1 MAMAA
6 FCFFVGFAQLG
17 VAQDDDE
24 KKLESTVVAPPST
37 RSMGSTLGG
46 AYFVDEELLDRY
58 EALKTQLVQIR
69 EEIALGRTSRDVAM
83 MTLAA
88 IEAQSK
94 RLRAELEK
102 KKVLVAAFQV
112 YSKKT
117 EQTFPLGEERLIIV
131 TGDHVIVRGWEGPG
145 IKCVVEKVIVA
156 KEQPEDS
163 EFDAIRVKHELTVAE
178 DKVGLTRQKRDE
190 GEQEFL
196 ASEHGRGLTEEQL
209 AERKKLVDEIH
220 HSYDDYLAFQGRK
233 ANSIELVGLSSQ
245 EGNRN
250 LTMRINSPK
259 GRKLVQ
265 GQWQRHA
272 TMTVYV
278 PACKA
283 LALRGCLVGLDVKA
297 VKGDL
302 VLTTH
307 DSKHCKYDGSF
318 TVRGVQ
324 GNVTIDQVPV
334 RELSTVSG
342 NVRFTATWEF
352 ANSGTRHEKGTRT
365 TSSYET
371 HTTQIYHIDGDLQ
384 AAFLRT
390 NLRLTAINGVLDVVN
405 HYGTTHLTVMN
416 ADPERAHRI
425 VSESGKINVDGPA
438 HVLEK
443 TPIYA
448 HTQCGRLHTNLSR
461 DILDDV
467 GFSTGHPRKGWHG
480 FVTPSKRPF
489 DLAKFERP
497 AAALENRKRAAGLD
511 LISHAGTVSILSN

>member
-1 MAMAA
+1 MAA
-6 FCFFVGFAQLG
+6 LWFFVGFAQAG
-17 VAQDDDE
+17 AAQDNDE
-24 KKLESTVVAPPST
+24 KKELESTVVAPPSM
-37 RSMGSTLGG
+37 RNMESTLGG
-46 AYFVDEELLDRY
+46 AYFVDQELLDRY

-69 EEIALGRTSRDVAM
+69 EDIALGTTSRDVAM

-94 RLRAELEK
+94 RLRADLEE

-117 EQTFPLGEERLIIV
+117 EQVFPLGEERLVIV
-131 TGDHVIVRGWEGPG
+131 TGDHVIVRGWDGPG
-145 IKCVVEKVIVA
+145 IKCVIEKVIVA

-178 DKVGLTRQKRDE
+178 DKVGKTRQKWDE
-190 GEQEFL
+190 QEQEFL

-209 AERKKLVDEIH
+209 AERKKSVDEIYH
-220 HSYDDYLAFQGRK
+220 CYDDYVALQGRK
-233 ANSIELVGLSSQ
+233 ANSIELVGLSHQ

-250 LTMRINSPK
+250 LTMRINSPQ
-259 GRKLVQ
+259 GHKLVQ

-278 PACKA
+278 PACKV
-283 LALRGCLVGLDVKA
+283 LALRGCLVGLDVKE

-302 VLTTH
+302 LLTTH
-307 DSKHCKYDGSF
+307 GSKNRKYDGSF
-318 TVRGVQ
+318 TVRDVQ
-324 GNVTIDQVPV
+324 GNVTINQVPV
-334 RELSTVSG
+334 RELSMVSG

-352 ANSGTRHEKGTRT
+352 VNSGTGHRRGTRT
-365 TSSYET
+365 MSPYET
-371 HTTQIYHIDGDLQ
+371 RTTQIYRIDGDLQ

-390 NLRLTAINGVLDVVN
+390 DLRLAAINGALDVVN
-405 HYGTTHLTVMN
+405 HYGTTHLTVIN

-425 VSESGKINVDGPA
+425 VSESGEISVDGPA
-438 HVLEK
+438 RVLEK

-461 DILDDV
+461 NILDDV
-467 GFSTGHPRKGWHG
+467 SFSTGRPKRGWHG
-480 FVTPSKRPF
+480 FVTPYKIHAGFEKF
-489 DLAKFERP
+489 DRP
-497 AAALENRKRAAGLD
+497 AAALENRTRAAGLD
-511 LISHAGTVSILSN
+511 LISHAGTISILSN